1 MIPVKVGPSNLG
13 GDTHGDVD
21 VVYASHDGDRQSER
35 TIGPNIQ
42 RWIVVGFVGE
52 RGGAKDAAAAAAH
65 FPPPTTTDPPIVGQV
80 IVATNGVASSGAVAD
95 ATAGYGLV
103 RLIKDQEVVA
113 QTTTDH
119 VGHFAFDRRVPDG
132 AYELTLDSAVLDGE
146 AAVRVVDGRAL
157 PTRLVAR
164 RRATRR

>member
-1 MIPVKVGPSNLG
+1 MHSRLIIGAAVLVGVSGCL
-13 GDTHGDVD
+13 
-21 VVYASHDGDRQSER
+21 E
-35 TIGPNIQ
+35 
-42 RWIVVGFVGE
+42 FVGE

-95 ATAGYGLV
+95 ATAGYELV

-113 QTTTDH
+113 QATTDRA
-119 VGHFAFDRRVPDG
+119 GHFAFDRRVPDG